1 VLRGEHVVLRPLE
14 SGDAAPLRAAL
25 ATPEV
30 AAWWG
35 AVPDGFPLED
45 EPTATRF
52 TILVDDEIA
61 GMVQY
66 TEEDEPDYRH
76 AELDVF
82 LHPDHHDRGAGTDAM
97 ATLARHLLED
107 RGHHRLILSV
117 SVDNARA
124 IRAYEKVGFRPVG
137 VTQASWRD
145 LDGKW
150 RDELLMERVVR
161 P

>member
-1 VLRGEHVVLRPLE
+1 VLRGDRVVLRPLE
-14 SGDAAPLRAAL
+14 PRDAPALRAAL

-45 EPTATRF
+45 EPEATRF
-52 TILVDDEIA
+52 TVLVDEEIA

-66 TEEDEPDYRH
+66 TEEREPDYRH

-82 LHPDHHDRGAGTDAM
+82 LHPDHHGHGAGTDAM
-97 ATLARHLLED
+97 ARLARHLLED

-124 IRAYEKVGFRPVG
+124 IRAYEKVGFRTVG
-137 VTQASWRD
+137 VTEASWRD
-145 LDGKW
+145 LDGNW
-150 RDELLMERVVR
+150 RDELFMERVVQ